1 MTATTHPLVAHDL
14 DLSTPY
20 TSAYWARSDSVPG
33 RRYKVT
39 HDHRLQ
45 LWRCEC
51 MAYGPCKHIG
61 KARRHECARWWRRTL
76 ADYSAPMLRSMI
88 ADREAV
94 VRVGLGDMDDDAALD
109 AAKSLLAGKAGV
121 AV

>member
-1 MTATTHPLVAHDL
+1 MTHPLVAHDP
-14 DLSTPY
+14 DISTPY
-20 TSAYWARSDSVPG
+20 TSTYWARSDSVPG
-33 RRYKVT
+33 RRYKVA

-51 MAYGPCKHIG
+51 PSFRPCRHISRA
-61 KARRHECARWWRRTL
+61 KQYACARWWTRTL

-109 AAKSLLAGKAGV
+109 AARALLAGKAPV
-121 AV
+121 TV

>member
-1 MTATTHPLVAHDL
+1 MTHPLVAHDP
-14 DLSTPY
+14 DRSTAY

-39 HDHRLQ
+39 HDHRLH
-45 LWRCEC
+45 LWKCAC
-51 MAYGPCKHIG
+51 AAYGPCKHMSRA
-61 KARRHECARWWRRTL
+61 KQYECARWWRRTL

-109 AAKSLLAGKAGV
+109 AAKALLAGEAPV
-121 AV
+121 TV